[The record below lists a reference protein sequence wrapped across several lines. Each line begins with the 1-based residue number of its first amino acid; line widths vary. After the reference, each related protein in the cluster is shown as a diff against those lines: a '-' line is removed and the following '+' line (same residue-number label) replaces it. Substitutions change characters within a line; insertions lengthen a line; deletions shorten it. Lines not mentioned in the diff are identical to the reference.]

1 MIDTLTPEL
10 SGNWCMAIRIFDD
23 VKEMSFGNG
32 LLFFQDMF
40 KKARI
45 IREKQ

>member
-1 MIDTLTPEL
+1 VDTLKPEL

-23 VKEMSFGNG
+23 VKEMSFKEEI
-32 LLFFQDMF
+32 LSFQDML
-40 KKARI
+40 KKAGI